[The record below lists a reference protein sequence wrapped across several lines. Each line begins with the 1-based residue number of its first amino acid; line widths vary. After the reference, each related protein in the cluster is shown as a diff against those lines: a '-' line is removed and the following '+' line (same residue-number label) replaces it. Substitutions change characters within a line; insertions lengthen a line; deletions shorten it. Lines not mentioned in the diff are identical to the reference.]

1 MAGKTKDMSK
11 IKQLLLLKKDNVSN
25 RKAAEL
31 LGINKETVNRYVQ
44 KANADDLGIDGLLAL
59 DDPVL
64 PTTILA
70 DRRTGGEKAF
80 LDFTGDT
87 MGYIDRETG
96 ECLCRTI

>member
-59 DDPVL
+59 EALGKPITPDKLCLRYRIGINLSFGVIN
-64 PTTILA
+64 IL
-70 DRRTGGEKAF
+70 
-80 LDFTGDT
+80 
-87 MGYIDRETG
+87 
-96 ECLCRTI
+96 